1 MREVVY
7 SKLLEE
13 NHAITCLIT
22 VLVHL
27 WPFAQV
33 WSKTCLTREVRECFA
48 LLCLIGERNCSL
60 GRVSHMIQCY
70 WNYCAIFA

>member
-13 NHAITCLIT
+13 NHVITCLIT

-33 WSKTCLTREVRECFA
+33 
-48 LLCLIGERNCSL
+48 
-60 GRVSHMIQCY
+60 
-70 WNYCAIFA
+70 